1 MRTSQQFEDLPR
13 LLALATGDEKHDAAT
28 TSTLDVLWV
37 LYDRVLRVDPLRP
50 DDPARDRF
58 VLSKGHGPASYYA
71 VLAAKGFLDIDELRD
86 FAGFD
91 SRLGL
96 HPDRQRLPGVEV
108 SSGSLGHGLPIAV
121 GIALALRAAPPT
133 AERSPRV
140 VCLLGDGECDEGSV
154 WEAVSYA
161 GRIGL
166 AELTAVVVDNA
177 SSTWGWPGGIGG
189 RFAAEGWHAA
199 SVDGRHHDALTAAL
213 TARHDV
219 PSVVVAEISGSSA

>member
-1 MRTSQQFEDLPR
+1 MPASQQFDDLPR

-37 LYDRVLRVDPLRP
+37 LYDRVLHIDPHRP

-71 VLAAKGFLDIDELRD
+71 VLAANGFLDIDELRD
-86 FAGFD
+86 LAGYD

-121 GIALALRAAPPT
+121 GIALALRDPTHGRAVTAGGVPARRRRVRRGFGVGGGLPTPAGSAWPSSPPSWSTTPPAP
-133 AERSPRV
+133 
-140 VCLLGDGECDEGSV
+140 GDGRAGS
-154 WEAVSYA
+154 A
-161 GRIGL
+161 
-166 AELTAVVVDNA
+166 
-177 SSTWGWPGGIGG
+177 
-189 RFAAEGWHAA
+189 AA
-199 SVDGRHHDALTAAL
+199 SLPRAGTPPA
-213 TARHDV
+213 
-219 PSVVVAEISGSSA
+219 SVAVITMR